1 MHAHSAGHDMIT
13 FEMLYDTFREE
24 FRASSAAPIQ
34 IEGGSI
40 GMARCTREV
49 LMRVCPTSNST
60 RSSCEIFLL
69 QSFEEL
75 VSAHMFASVAAPSPN
90 IAPEFVRYRCLVERG
105 AVKQAVNAMGQTNVK
120 KWLNKAS

>member
-13 FEMLYDTFREE
+13 FEMLYDAFREE

-40 GMARCTREV
+40 GMARCTRDV
-49 LMRVCPTSNST
+49 LMR
-60 RSSCEIFLL
+60 
-69 QSFEEL
+69 SFEEL
-75 VSAHMFASVAAPSPN
+75 VGAHMFSSVAAPSPN
-90 IAPEFVRYRCLVERG
+90 VAPEFVRYRCLVERG
-105 AVKQAVNAMGQTNVK
+105 AVKRAVNAMGQTNVK